1 MITDKQLEE
10 LGFINDEFSTSPY
23 DGKFNLF
30 KKQIDNEHV
39 ILGNDI
45 TDIYL
50 IKEGN
55 FIIIKRHQISSYLDN
70 KEIVFKGKCRD
81 IDFLRLILE
90 AVI

>member
-1 MITDKQLEE
+1 MVNTNPLQASNSEKKML
-10 LGFINDEFSTSPY
+10 FIHHST
-23 DGKFNLF
+23 G
-30 KKQIDNEHV
+30 
-39 ILGNDI
+39 GN
-45 TDIYL
+45 L